1 MATVSFFLA
10 FYISVAKGMLSLAV
24 ARLYTPQK
32 PPFRDL
38 SGQVAIVTG
47 ANSGIGLA
55 IATGLAKQG
64 ATVYLACRSLE
75 RGNAAVDSI
84 VSQIGAGEKRRILL
98 RQLDIG
104 DLDSVRRFCEQWV
117 KEGGKVDMLL
127 HNAGIA
133 EPPPGA
139 KKTDEKGRE
148 IVVMTNFL
156 GSFLMTHLLEPHL
169 TPTSRVVFTSS
180 TGHYGAGKCVLQS
193 RPPAPL
199 TPSYNS
205 ILGSVKTYLGMGTS
219 SAPSYCHSKAHQVLF
234 ASLLQQHFSSSSASR
249 RTSHAFTPGFTSTP
263 IFNNVSPSWTTF
275 FSNPIFAVLKAT
287 EKWAALDTHEGAQ
300 TGVWLASWGGVEGR
314 NGVEGGGYWDF
325 GVRRISLIDFVRV
338 KIGEEVFREKCR
350 GVWKGWEED
359 VGVKWDVEI

>member
-148 IVVMTNFL
+148 IVFMTNFL

-263 IFNNVSPSWTTF
+263 IFNNVSPSC
-275 FSNPIFAVLKAT
+275 
-287 EKWAALDTHEGAQ
+287 AQ
-300 TGVWLASWGGVEGR
+300 GDGEVGGVGHSRGR
-314 NGVEGGGYWDF
+314 ADGRLAG
-325 GVRRISLIDFVRV
+325 
-338 KIGEEVFREKCR
+338 
-350 GVWKGWEED
+350 
-359 VGVKWDVEI
+359 